1 MGIVRQ
7 ELQHLTSQHIPQQ
20 KSTLP
25 RRTLLRIAGYAGLVA
40 ATGTLTWLAESR
52 VLGGPNPDY
61 SPNLGGTIC
70 TENTG
75 SGVLGVAWSPDGMR
89 LVMGN
94 WQGHVQAFDAN
105 TGLNGITFQAPDLH
119 QQVEAVIWLPG
130 GKSIAACGDDNIV
143 WIWNATT
150 RRLQQTYRGHN
161 NWVISLACSPDGKYI
176 ASGSFD
182 MTVQVWEVATGRQIV
197 KYSGHSDRIC
207 SVAWSPDGS
216 YIASAS
222 YDTTVQIWEAATGR
236 LVYTYRG
243 HRYPVY
249 TVA

>member
-20 KSTLP
+20 KSTFS
-25 RRTLLRIAGYAGLVA
+25 RRTLLKIAGYAGLVA
-40 ATGTLTWLAESR
+40 ATGTLTWLAETV
-52 VLGGPNPDY
+52 VLGGPHPDY
-61 SPNLGGTIC
+61 SLNLGGTIF
-70 TENTG
+70 TDNTG
-75 SGVLGVAWSPDGMR
+75 NGVLGVAWSPNGMR

-94 WQGHVQAFDAN
+94 WNGQVKAFDAN
-105 TGLNGITFQAPDLH
+105 KGLNGITFQAPDLH
-119 QQVEAVIWLPG
+119 QRVEAVIWLPG
-130 GKSIAACGDDNIV
+130 GKLIAACGDDNIV

>member
-1 MGIVRQ
+1 
-7 ELQHLTSQHIPQQ
+7 
-20 KSTLP
+20 
-25 RRTLLRIAGYAGLVA
+25 
-40 ATGTLTWLAESR
+40 
-52 VLGGPNPDY
+52 
-61 SPNLGGTIC
+61 
-70 TENTG
+70 
-75 SGVLGVAWSPDGMR
+75 
-89 LVMGN
+89 
-94 WQGHVQAFDAN
+94 
-105 TGLNGITFQAPDLH
+105 
-119 QQVEAVIWLPG
+119 
-130 GKSIAACGDDNIV
+130 
-143 WIWNATT
+143 
-150 RRLQQTYRGHN
+150 
-161 NWVISLACSPDGKYI
+161 
-176 ASGSFD
+176 